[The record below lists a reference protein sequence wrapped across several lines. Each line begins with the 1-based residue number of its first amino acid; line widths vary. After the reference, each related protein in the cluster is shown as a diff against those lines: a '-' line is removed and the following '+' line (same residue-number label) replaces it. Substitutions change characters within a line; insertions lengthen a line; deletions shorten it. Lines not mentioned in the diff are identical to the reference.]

1 MENAMRYD
9 IAIVGT
15 GPAGLSAAVTA
26 KLRNKNVI
34 LFGSS
39 NLSEK
44 VEKAHEI
51 KNYLGIPSVKGEDL
65 ANSFKRHLEDME
77 LSITQEIITMVYD
90 MGEYFNLL
98 SKTNEMYEASTVIIA
113 SGTNFGK
120 PYKGEKEF
128 LGRGVSYCAT
138 CDAPLYKGK
147 DVVVIGTSVEDEEEA
162 LYMSEIC
169 NKVCYIPLYSERVKL
184 NDKIDVIY
192 DIPVEFVGG
201 FKADKLI
208 MKNGELEADGFF
220 ILRQSIAP
228 DTLVPGIKLDGNN
241 IEVDRKMATNL
252 NGCFAC
258 GDVVGAPYQY
268 IKAAGEGNVAAL
280 SAVSYLNRKH

>member
-1 MENAMRYD
+1 MRYD

-184 NDKIDVIY
+184 NDKIDIIY
-192 DIPVEFVGG
+192 DNPVEFVGG

>member
-1 MENAMRYD
+1 MRYD

-192 DIPVEFVGG
+192 DIPVDFVGG

>member
-1 MENAMRYD
+1 MRYD

-228 DTLVPGIKLDGNN
+228 DTLVPGINLDGNS

-280 SAVSYLNRKH
+280 SEVSYLNRKH

>member
-1 MENAMRYD
+1 MRYD

-120 PYKGEKEF
+120 SYKGEKEF

-192 DIPVEFVGG
+192 DNPVEFVGG

-228 DTLVPGIKLDGNN
+228 DTLVPGINLDGNS

>member
-1 MENAMRYD
+1 MRYD

>member
-1 MENAMRYD
+1 MRYD

-184 NDKIDVIY
+184 NDKIDIIY
-192 DIPVEFVGG
+192 DNPVEFVGG

-228 DTLVPGIKLDGNN
+228 DTLVPGINLDGNS

>member
-1 MENAMRYD
+1 MRYD

-90 MGEYFNLL
+90 MGEHFNLL
-98 SKTNEMYEASTVIIA
+98 SKTNAMYEASTVIIA

>member
-1 MENAMRYD
+1 MRYD

-26 KLRNKNVI
+26 KLRTKNVI

-184 NDKIDVIY
+184 NDKIDIIY
-192 DIPVEFVGG
+192 DNPVEFVGG

>member
-1 MENAMRYD
+1 MRYD

-65 ANSFKRHLEDME
+65 ANSFKRHLDDME

>member
-228 DTLVPGIKLDGNN
+228 DTLVPGINLDGNS

>member
-1 MENAMRYD
+1 MRYD

-169 NKVCYIPLYSERVKL
+169 NKVCYIPLYTERVKL

-192 DIPVEFVGG
+192 DNPVEFVGG

-280 SAVSYLNRKH
+280 SAVSYLSSKR

>member
-1 MENAMRYD
+1 MRYD

-65 ANSFKRHLEDME
+65 ANSFKRHLDDME

-184 NDKIDVIY
+184 NDKIDIIY
-192 DIPVEFVGG
+192 DNPVEFVGG

>member
-1 MENAMRYD
+1 MRYD

-228 DTLVPGIKLDGNN
+228 DTLVPGINLDGNS

>member
-1 MENAMRYD
+1 MRYD

-65 ANSFKRHLEDME
+65 ANSFKRHLDDME

-184 NDKIDVIY
+184 NDKIDIIY
-192 DIPVEFVGG
+192 DNPVEFVGG

-228 DTLVPGIKLDGNN
+228 DTLVPGINLDGNS